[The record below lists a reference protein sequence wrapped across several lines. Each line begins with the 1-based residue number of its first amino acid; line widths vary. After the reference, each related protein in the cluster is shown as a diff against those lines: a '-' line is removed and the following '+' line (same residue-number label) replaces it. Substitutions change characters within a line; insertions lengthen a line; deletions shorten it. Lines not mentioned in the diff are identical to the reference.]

1 MKYQITWRSGSTE
14 IVEGDT
20 WQKALH
26 AKGIPSH
33 QWRLIKRIRR
43 EGPPVDYLSLPRD
56 GSGVKTTGGIPSK
69 DTDLLERIFENMIG
83 NAGAIK

>member
-1 MKYQITWRSGSTE
+1 MKYQITWRSGSKE
-14 IVEGDT
+14 VVEGDT

-26 AKGIPSH
+26 AKKIPVY

-43 EGPPVDYLSLPRD
+43 EGPPPTIANSMEM
-56 GSGVKTTGGIPSK
+56 TEI
-69 DTDLLERIFENMIG
+69 EMILA

>member
-1 MKYQITWRSGSTE
+1 MKYQITWRSGSKE
-14 IVEGDT
+14 VVEGDT

-33 QWRLIKRIRR
+33 RWRLIKRIRR
-43 EGPPVDYLSLPRD
+43 EGPPTIAKSVD
-56 GSGVKTTGGIPSK
+56 KTLTEIEAM
-69 DTDLLERIFENMIG
+69 LA

>member
-20 WQKALH
+20 WQRALH
-26 AKGIPSH
+26 AKKIPSH

-43 EGPPVDYLSLPRD
+43 AGPPPTMTKPTENTLPE
-56 GSGVKTTGGIPSK
+56 I
-69 DTDLLERIFENMIG
+69 DTMLA